1 MSNNSNDSHASTFER
16 IKHIPNLDK
25 LNGKRVLVTGGA
37 GFIGSNIVEFL
48 LKHTKCNVR
57 VLDNLSTGFQA
68 NVDMFCTHEVEKRYE
83 FIKGSISD
91 KDVCERALVGVDMV
105 CSQAALGSVPR
116 SMNDPI
122 LSCDSN
128 VTGFITLL
136 QTAREMGVKRV
147 VYASSSSVFGTN
159 KDKKKFK
166 MLGEPLS
173 VYAVTKLFNEKV
185 GTIFTE
191 SMGMEVV
198 GLRYFNVFGNR
209 QSVKGEY
216 PAVIP
221 IFMNQV
227 RNKEPIT
234 ILGDGTF
241 SRDFTYIAN
250 VVYANVLSLITD
262 NKSCFGSIY
271 NIGCDS
277 STTIKSL
284 AEKIMDYMSHT
295 HPDRVEIKY
304 APERLGDVPRSHANI
319 SDSIRELGYLP
330 VMNIDD
336 GLRDLCI

>member
-1 MSNNSNDSHASTFER
+1 MAESCHLN
-16 IKHIPNLDK
+16 KLD
-25 LNGKRVLVTGGA
+25 GKRVLVTGGA

-48 LKHTKCNVR
+48 LTKTNVSEVR
-57 VLDNLSTGFQA
+57 VLDNLSTGFQS
-68 NVDMFCTHEVEKRYE
+68 NVDLFDTYKSCNRYS
-83 FIKGSISD
+83 FVKGSISD
-91 KDVCERALVGVDMV
+91 KTVCEQALVDIDII

-116 SMNDPI
+116 SMDDPI
-122 LSCDSN
+122 ISCESN
-128 VTGFITLL
+128 VTGFVTLL

-185 GTIFTE
+185 GTIFTQ
-191 SMGMEVV
+191 SMDMEVI

-227 RNKEPIT
+227 RERTPIT
-234 ILGDGTF
+234 ILGDGMF
-241 SRDFTYIAN
+241 SRDFTYVAN
-250 VVYANVLSLITD
+250 VVYANVLAMTTD
-262 NKSCFGSIY
+262 NETCFGSIY

-277 STTIKSL
+277 STTIKCL
-284 AEKIMDYMSHT
+284 AEKIIEYMK
-295 HPDRVEIKY
+295 PIY
-304 APERLGDVPRSHANI
+304 PEHVGITYKEERKGDVPMSHANI
-319 SDSIRELGYLP
+319 SDSVRELGYSVL
-330 VMNIDD
+330 VDIDS
-336 GLRDLCI
+336 GLRELCGL

>member
-1 MSNNSNDSHASTFER
+1 MNTAPTSHFRKVKQALP
-16 IKHIPNLDK
+16 PNLFS
-25 LNGKRVLVTGGA
+25 GKQVLVTGGA

-48 LKHTKCNVR
+48 LHHTNVER
-57 VLDNLSTGFQA
+57 VCVLDNLSTGYQS
-68 NVDMFCTHEVEKRYE
+68 NVDMFRSSEMCGRYTFVKGDIANKEDCEKAM
-83 FIKGSISD
+83 KGID
-91 KDVCERALVGVDMV
+91 IICA
-105 CSQAALGSVPR
+105 QAALGSVPR

-122 LSCDSN
+122 LSCNAN

-136 QTAREMGVKRV
+136 QTAREMGVKRF

-185 GTIFTE
+185 GTIFTNA
-191 SMGMEVV
+191 MGMEVI

-209 QSVKGEY
+209 QSVQGEY

-227 RNKEPIT
+227 KQQKPIT

-241 SRDFTYIAN
+241 SRDFTHVSN
-250 VVYANVLSLITD
+250 VVYANVLSMLTD
-262 NKSCFGSIY
+262 NTTCFGSIF

-277 STTIKSL
+277 STTIQSL
-284 AEKIMDYMSHT
+284 AEKIMEYMQPTYS
-295 HPDRVEIKY
+295 PVEILY
-304 APERLGDVPRSHANI
+304 APERPGDVPRSHANI
-319 SDSIRELGYLP
+319 SDSERELTYSPLTS
-330 VMNIDD
+330 IDD
-336 GLRDLCI
+336 GLKMLCQW